1 MPRLLHSFM
10 YPVQK
15 ISLKLLMVH
24 HYLRLLIKDRRND
37 CTINF
42 KKTKIFIPT
51 NSARYS
57 NTKKFR
63 HFQFYLEGIIIEYIH
78 KRKKTT
84 MISKN
89 YEKLFHLRRNNKNRN
104 SRKDRKELT
113 FVIFRLLLFQ
123 NGLYTF

>member
-63 HFQFYLEGIIIEYIH
+63 HFQFYLEGIIIEYTH
-78 KRKKTT
+78 KRKKKNNNDQQKLRKT
-84 MISKN
+84 ISFTKKQQ
-89 YEKLFHLRRNNKNRN
+89 E
-104 SRKDRKELT
+104 
-113 FVIFRLLLFQ
+113 
-123 NGLYTF
+123 